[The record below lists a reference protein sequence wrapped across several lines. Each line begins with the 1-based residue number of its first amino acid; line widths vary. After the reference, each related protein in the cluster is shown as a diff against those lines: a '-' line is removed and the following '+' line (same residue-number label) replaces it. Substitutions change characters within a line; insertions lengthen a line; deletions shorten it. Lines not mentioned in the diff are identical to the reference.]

1 MHSVRRVFHISMN
14 VAPDKNK
21 SGGLRLRLEKGGGIS
36 GRKKTDSDQA
46 GTGDLPVKM
55 GGEGYMVPVHR

>member
-1 MHSVRRVFHISMN
+1 MN

-36 GRKKTDSDQA
+36 GRRKTDSDQA